1 MDINEKYFGLLNNA
15 DAYILESNHD
25 IEMLS
30 NGKYPFH
37 LRKRILSDKGH
48 ISNYDC
54 ARYLSSLS
62 GSRTKT
68 IVLAHLS
75 EENNTKELALNT
87 LKDRLKKEHI
97 DFNDIIISSQ
107 NEKTSLINLWLVF

>member
-1 MDINEKYFGLLNNA
+1 
-15 DAYILESNHD
+15 
-25 IEMLS
+25 MLS

-62 GSRTKT
+62 GSHTKT
-68 IVLAHLS
+68 IILAHLS
-75 EENNTKELALNT
+75 EENNTKELAYQT
-87 LKDRLKKEHI
+87 
-97 DFNDIIISSQ
+97 
-107 NEKTSLINLWLVF
+107 LINKLKEEKKKINSIEIAMQDKRTEVIEV